1 MNKELKSTLILEIDP
16 EFTQTQKT
24 CLKYLF
30 DKQTKEVLFGGAAG
44 GGKSWVGVSYLI
56 IMCIKYPKTRYLMG
70 RSKLD
75 SLKKTTLNTFFE
87 VCSHW
92 NLQSG
97 RDYTFNGH
105 SNIIKFDNGSE
116 IILKDLFLYPS
127 DPNFDNLGS
136 LEITA
141 AFIDEANQ
149 ITEKAKNI
157 VASRLR
163 YKLDENDLIPTML
176 MTCNPAK
183 NWVYTEYYKP
193 SKLGKQKPY
202 RKFIQSLVGDNTYIS
217 KHYEKQL
224 FELDELSKQRLLFGN
239 WEYDATNDSLI
250 DYDAILNLFSQ
261 KGVMGQKYI
270 SCDVARFG
278 ADKTIIMYWE
288 GLYIK
293 KIRTL
298 LKSAVNDV
306 VDEVKQLQQENQ
318 VPLRNIII
326 DEDGVGGGAKDFLR
340 CQGFVNNARP
350 IKAENYQNL
359 KTQCY
364 YKLADL
370 INKAQIGVECNDI
383 NIKNHIIEELE
394 QVRTKD
400 ADKDNKLQMIPK
412 DTIKG
417 IIGRSPDYSDAMAM
431 RMYYEIDS
439 NFGRYYVS

>member
-1 MNKELKSTLILEIDP
+1 MELNINTK
-16 EFTQTQKT
+16 FTKTQEQAIA
-24 CLKYLF
+24 YLF
-30 DKQTKEVLFGGAAG
+30 DKQTTEVLFGGAAG
-44 GGKSWVGVSYLI
+44 GGKSWVGCAWLI
-56 IMCIKYPKTRYLMG
+56 LLCLKYPKTRYLMG

-87 VCSHW
+87 VCEMW
-92 NLQSG
+92 NLKAD
-97 RDYTFNGH
+97 RHYHFNAG
-105 SNIIKFDNGSE
+105 SNIITFFNKSE

-127 DPNFDNLGS
+127 DKNFDSLGS

-157 VASRLR
+157 VASRMR
-163 YKLDENDLIPTML
+163 YKLDDYNIIPKLL

-183 NWVYTEYYKP
+183 NWVYTQYYRPAKE
-193 SKLGKQKPY
+193 GKQKPH
-202 RKFIQSLVGDNTYIS
+202 RRFIQSLVDDNEYIS
-217 KHYEKQL
+217 KFYKKQL
-224 FELDELSKQRLLFGN
+224 QTLDELSKQRLLFGN
-239 WEYDATNDSLI
+239 WEYDATNDALI
-250 DYDAILNLFSQ
+250 EYDAILNLFSQ
-261 KGVMGQKYI
+261 KGVTGNKYI

-278 ADKTIIMYWE
+278 SDKTVIMYWE
-288 GLYIK
+288 GLHIK
-293 KIRTL
+293 KIKTL
-298 LKSAVNDV
+298 LKSAINDV
-306 VDEVKQLQQENQ
+306 VSEVKQIQQANA

-340 CQGFVNNARP
+340 CQGFVNNS
-350 IKAENYQNL
+350 KALKGENYQNL

-370 INKAQIGVECNDI
+370 INRAQIGIICPDI
-383 NIKNHIIEELE
+383 TIKNNLIEELE

-412 DTIKG
+412 DTIKA

-431 RMYYEIDS
+431 RMFYEIDG
-439 NFGRYYVS
+439 NYGNYFVH